1 MRAATFLL
9 MLGATLSGCTL
20 LFDPDRVTYEDEQRD
35 AGKDDAGMAD
45 AGMRDATVPD
55 SGPRDAGEADAH
67 RVDGGPPPCGQI
79 GEACCAAPRPACAAG
94 ANCTL
99 DGCQACGGPGEEC
112 CTSGAACQVAGCV
125 PATQRCPTVT
135 PLVDVAVPGGGT
147 YGIDAHEVTRTQY
160 EEWLATSPTPSGAL
174 VGEGCGG
181 NTDLAPSASCLAA
194 GFDCTGAS
202 CGGRPQTC
210 VDWCDAFA
218 YCAAIGKQ
226 LCGRYGPGEISISSF
241 TDASLSPWYN
251 ACSSGGMYLFPT
263 GDSGGDADDNCQF
276 TDLGGSADAASLTG
290 CQSSVPGYEG
300 VLALTGNVREWANG
314 CDGNDA
320 SARCLAMGGAYLD
333 NDWYEGQCNFPNT
346 LPRTSTTASTG
357 FRCCELAP

>member
-1 MRAATFLL
+1 
-9 MLGATLSGCTL
+9 
-20 LFDPDRVTYEDEQRD
+20 
-35 AGKDDAGMAD
+35 
-45 AGMRDATVPD
+45 
-55 SGPRDAGEADAH
+55 
-67 RVDGGPPPCGQI
+67 
-79 GEACCAAPRPACAAG
+79 
-94 ANCTL
+94 
-99 DGCQACGGPGEEC
+99 
-112 CTSGAACQVAGCV
+112 
-125 PATQRCPTVT
+125 
-135 PLVDVAVPGGGT
+135 
-147 YGIDAHEVTRTQY
+147 

-263 GDSGGDADDNCQF
+263 GDSGGDA
-276 TDLGGSADAASLTG
+276 
-290 CQSSVPGYEG
+290 
-300 VLALTGNVREWANG
+300 
-314 CDGNDA
+314 
-320 SARCLAMGGAYLD
+320 
-333 NDWYEGQCNFPNT
+333 
-346 LPRTSTTASTG
+346 
-357 FRCCELAP
+357 